1 MLNYSWLFAQRYRSR
16 SRSRSR
22 SDTPPHW
29 KREQAKLVPMS
40 DAVVA
45 AALSTDTA
53 TANGKTSSK

>member
-1 MLNYSWLFAQRYRSR
+1 MFFWMQRYRSR
-16 SRSRSR
+16 TRSRSR

-45 AALSTDTA
+45 AALSTDATA
-53 TANGKTSSK
+53 TGAAGKASSK